1 MERNDFPVAH
11 LSEETLDK
19 IQKFEK
25 NLQSEEDD
33 EIILIAYQKE
43 RE

>member
-1 MERNDFPVAH
+1 MESDDFPVAH
-11 LSEETLDK
+11 LSEEVLDK
-19 IQKFEK
+19 IQKFEM
-25 NLQSEEDD
+25 NLRGEENE